1 MPRPSNN
8 KTESELVVSIGKVS
22 VPALENNSKDVASLT
37 IKLNQLKLAKTELS
51 QLIKLVEKERDLKIF
66 EPVENKNKKI
76 KLNLKEK

>member
-8 KTESELVVSIGKVS
+8 KTESELIDSIGKVL
-22 VPALENNSKDVASLT
+22 VPALKNNSKDVASLT

>member
-8 KTESELVVSIGKVS
+8 KTESELVVSIGKVL

-51 QLIKLVEKERDLKIF
+51 QLIKLVEKERDLKIHQMKF
-66 EPVENKNKKI
+66 QNH
-76 KLNLKEK
+76 LKVR

>member
-8 KTESELVVSIGKVS
+8 KTESELIDSIGKVL

>member
-8 KTESELVVSIGKVS
+8 KTEFELIDLIGKVM

-37 IKLNQLKLAKTELS
+37 IKLNQLKLAKTDLTH
-51 QLIKLVEKERDLKIF
+51 LIKLVEKERDLKIF
-66 EPVENKNKKI
+66 ETVENKSKKI

>member
-1 MPRPSNN
+1 MPRLSNN
-8 KTESELVVSIGKVS
+8 KTESELVVSIGKVL